1 MTSRRTSRT
10 ATAGETA
17 TLEVLPTLPPG
28 ERVLLA
34 AVSIDVVIQAASDEV
49 RAHLMRAIA
58 DAVLRDPDA
67 EDADDYVKDD
77 L

>member
-1 MTSRRTSRT
+1 
-10 ATAGETA
+10 
-17 TLEVLPTLPPG
+17 
-28 ERVLLA
+28 VLLA